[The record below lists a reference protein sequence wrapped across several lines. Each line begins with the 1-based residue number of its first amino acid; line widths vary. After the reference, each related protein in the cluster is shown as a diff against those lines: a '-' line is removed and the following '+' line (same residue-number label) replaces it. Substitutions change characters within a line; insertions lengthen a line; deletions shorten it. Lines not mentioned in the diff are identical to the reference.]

1 MNETLINLLKKNRVQ
16 KVAGERGRGKKIPSG
31 TVVYEQISQEEQ
43 QPDPLRQCNNLA
55 KPSKTEKC
63 ADWVQCDICDEYICP
78 KIYDKRERE
87 TDRQKQRQRQRQR
100 DRERQRETETETD
113 REGQRETETETDRET
128 ERDRKRQKES
138 FPQMMIFFCSICI
151 GS

>member
-1 MNETLINLLKKNRVQ
+1 MNETLINLLKQNRVQ

-31 TVVYEQISQEEQ
+31 TVVYEELSQEEQ

-55 KPSKTEKC
+55 KPSKIEKC

-78 KIYDKRERE
+78 KSYDKRQ
-87 TDRQKQRQRQRQR
+87 TDRDRDRDRQRQ
-100 DRERQRETETETD
+100 
-113 REGQRETETETDRET
+113 RET
-128 ERDRKRQKES
+128 ERDRKRQRELS
-138 FPQMMIFFCSICI
+138 ANDDFFFFCSICI

>member
-87 TDRQKQRQRQRQR
+87 RQTDRNRDRDRDRETER
-100 DRERQRETETETD
+100 DRERQRQRQTERD
-113 REGQRETETETDRET
+113 RERQRQRQTERQRET
-128 ERDRKRQKES
+128 ERDRKRAFRK
-138 FPQMMIFFCSICI
+138 
-151 GS
+151 

>member
-1 MNETLINLLKKNRVQ
+1 MNETLKNLLKKNRVQ

-78 KIYDKRERE
+78 KIYDKRER
-87 TDRQKQRQRQRQR
+87 DRQTETETETET
-100 DRERQRETETETD
+100 ERQRETERD
-113 REGQRETETETDRET
+113 RDRDRQRETERQRQRQTERQRET
-128 ERDRKRQKES
+128 ERDRKRAFRK
-138 FPQMMIFFCSICI
+138 
-151 GS
+151 